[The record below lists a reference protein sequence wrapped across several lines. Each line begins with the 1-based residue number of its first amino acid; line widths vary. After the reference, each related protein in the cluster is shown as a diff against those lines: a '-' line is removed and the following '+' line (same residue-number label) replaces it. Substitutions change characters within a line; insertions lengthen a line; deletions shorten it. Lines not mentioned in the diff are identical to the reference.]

1 MIVPMP
7 KFPAATAE
15 RAALDAYSEVVVR
28 VAESVSPSVVKIE
41 AEAAKPPRGNRN
53 NNEPATSSGS
63 GFIFTPD
70 GYILTNSH
78 VVSGARRLTVLLLD
92 GRRLPASVVGD
103 DPHTDLALVRVDP
116 PPAYQTRNPPTAMND
131 TAIDETGQGEG
142 APLVPAKLGESS
154 ELRVGQ
160 MVVAIGN
167 PYGFDCTVTAG
178 VVSALGRSLR
188 AQSGRLIDDVV
199 QTDAALNPG
208 NSGGPLVNARGE
220 VVGVNTAMI
229 RPAQGLCFAI
239 AMGTASFVVSRLMR
253 DGRIRRSYIGVGGQT
268 VPLLR
273 KVVRYH
279 ELGIESGALVISVE
293 ADSPA
298 ATAGLRDGDII
309 VRFGEHWVGGV
320 DDLHRILTEEQV
332 GVGAPMTVLRG
343 VQKVALTVVPR
354 EAPKVR

>member
-1 MIVPMP
+1 MILPM
-7 KFPAATAE
+7 KSPAPSE

-28 VAESVSPSVVKIE
+28 VAETVSPSVVKIE
-41 AEAAKPPRGNRN
+41 AEGPKPARSNRGD
-53 NNEPATSSGS
+53 EPATSSGS

-78 VVSGARRLTVLLLD
+78 VVSGARRLSVLLLD

-103 DPHTDLALVRVDP
+103 DPHTDLALVRVEP
-116 PPAYQTRNPPTAMND
+116 PPVVEG

-142 APLVPAKLGESS
+142 APLVAAKLGESDD
-154 ELRVGQ
+154 LRVGQ

-188 AQSGRLIDDVV
+188 AQSGRLIDDVI

-239 AMGTASFVVSRLMR
+239 AMGTARFVVSRLMR

-279 ELGIESGALVISVE
+279 ELGVESGALVISVE
-293 ADSPA
+293 NGSPA
-298 ATAGLRDGDII
+298 ATAGLREGDIV
-309 VRFGEHWVGGV
+309 VRFGDRWVGGV

-332 GVGAPMTVLRG
+332 GVGAPMVVLRG
-343 VQKVALTVVPR
+343 VQKVSLTVVPR

>member
-1 MIVPMP
+1 MLVPIP
-7 KFPAATAE
+7 KSPATE
-15 RAALDAYSEVVVR
+15 RDALDAYSEVVVR
-28 VAESVSPSVVKIE
+28 VAEAVSPSVVKIE
-41 AEAAKPPRGNRN
+41 AEGAPPPRRGPAP
-53 NNEPATSSGS
+53 ESATSSGS

-78 VVSGARRLTVLLLD
+78 VVAGARKLTVLLLD
-92 GRRLPASVVGD
+92 GRRLAASVVGD
-103 DPHTDLALVRVDP
+103 DPHTDLALVRVEP
-116 PPAYQTRNPPTAMND
+116 PLQVEG
-131 TAIDETGQGEG
+131 TAIDEAHGEP
-142 APLVPAKLGESS
+142 ASPLIPARLGDSS
-154 ELRVGQ
+154 ALRVGQ

-188 AQSGRLIDDVV
+188 AQSGRLIDDVI

-208 NSGGPLVNARGE
+208 NSGGPLVNAQGE

-253 DGRIRRSYIGVGGQT
+253 DGRIRRSYVGVGGQT

-293 ADSPA
+293 PGSPA
-298 ATAGLRDGDII
+298 ATAGLREGDIV
-309 VRFGEHWVGGV
+309 VRFDDRWVGGV
-320 DDLHRILTEEQV
+320 DDLHRSLTEEQV
-332 GVGAPMTVLRG
+332 GVGADVTVLRG
-343 VQKVALTVVPR
+343 VQKVRLQIVPK
-354 EAPKVR
+354 EAPKIR

>member
-1 MIVPMP
+1 MLMSIP
-7 KFPAATAE
+7 KRSPTEAE
-15 RAALDAYSEVVVR
+15 ALDAYSEVVVR
-28 VAESVSPSVVKIE
+28 VAETVSPSVVKIE
-41 AEAAKPPRGNRN
+41 AEGAATRRGPHT
-53 NNEPATSSGS
+53 ESPTSSGS

-78 VVSGARRLTVLLLD
+78 VVSGARKLTVLLLD
-92 GRRLPASVVGD
+92 GRRLAASVVGD

-116 PPAYQTRNPPTAMND
+116 PPAVEGTS
-131 TAIDETGQGEG
+131 IDENHGEPP

-154 ELRVGQ
+154 ALRVGQ

-293 ADSPA
+293 PGSPA
-298 ATAGLRDGDII
+298 AKADLREGDIV
-309 VRFGEHWVGGV
+309 VRFGDRWVGGV

-332 GVGAPMTVLRG
+332 GVGATLTVLRG
-343 VQKVALTVVPR
+343 VHKVELAVVPG
-354 EAPKVR
+354 EAPKIR